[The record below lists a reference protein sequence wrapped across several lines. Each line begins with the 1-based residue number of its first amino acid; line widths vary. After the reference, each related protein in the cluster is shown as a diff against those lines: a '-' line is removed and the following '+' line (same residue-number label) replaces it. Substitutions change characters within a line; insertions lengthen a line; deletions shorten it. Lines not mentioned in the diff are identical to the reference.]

1 MVTDL
6 LYNPRGV
13 QPIAQRFCLEP
24 MTVYKIGG
32 SLFDLPGLTDVLRSL
47 LDRNPHSPVLFMA
60 GGGAAADAV
69 RAWDRAHQLGDETAH
84 DLALASMDLTSL
96 LLARLVPAFRPVR
109 SVQQVRMAAA
119 DGVPGLLC
127 ADCFIKSAEAQGHPR
142 LERSWRITSDSI
154 AAWAAR
160 VAGAAEFVLVKS
172 VPCPTGSTLAE
183 AAQAGL
189 VDEAFPAV
197 AAKLPAIGWVNA
209 RAQPVVVETWS
220 ASMPIPATALPEL
233 RYGL

>member
-1 MVTDL
+1 
-6 LYNPRGV
+6 
-13 QPIAQRFCLEP
+13 

-32 SLFDLPGLTDVLRSL
+32 SLLEQPELTDVLRRL
-47 LDRNPHSPVLFMA
+47 LDRNPRSPMLFVA

-69 RAWDRAHQLGDETAH
+69 RAWDRVHQLGDESAH
-84 DLALASMDLTSL
+84 DLALAAMDLTSL

-119 DGVPGLLC
+119 DGEPGLLC

-154 AAWAAR
+154 AAWAAL
-160 VAGAAEFVLVKS
+160 VLGATELVLVKS
-172 VPCPTGSTLAE
+172 VPWPVGLTLAE
-183 AAQAGL
+183 AAQVGL
-189 VDEAFPAV
+189 VDEAFPTV

-209 RAQPVVVETWS
+209 RVQPVVGESWS
-220 ASMPIPATALPEL
+220 AIWKM
-233 RYGL
+233 